1 MDQATVF
8 VVDDDAAVRD
18 SLRWMIESSGELRVE
33 TFEKAEDFLH
43 KHDPLRVGCLVL
55 DIRMPG
61 MSGIELQKELASRQS
76 RIGIIF
82 VTAHGNVPTAVH
94 AMRAGAVDFLTKPF
108 DEQTLLKRINQCV
121 ETARREQQ
129 RNAERSHLAVRVA
142 LLTPRERQIMRDVVS
157 GKSSKAIAEAH
168 HISRKTVEA
177 HRAKV
182 MQKLQVKSV
191 AELMR
196 VVLPNESR

>member
-1 MDQATVF
+1 MEQATVF

-18 SLRWMIESSGELRVE
+18 SLRWMIEASADLHVE
-33 TFEKAEDFLH
+33 TFASAEEFLQQY
-43 KHDPLRVGCLVL
+43 DSMRVGCLVL

-61 MSGIELQKELASRQS
+61 MSGIELQKELASRRN

-82 VTAHGNVPTAVH
+82 ITAHGNVPTAVH
-94 AMRAGAVDFLTKPF
+94 AMRTGAVDFLTKPF
-108 DEQTLLKRINQCV
+108 DERTLLERIHQCIDI
-121 ETARREQQ
+121 ARREQQ

-157 GKSSKAIAEAH
+157 GMSSKTIAETH

-196 VVLPNESR
+196 VVLPTEPR